1 MKNTHSQLVASTLVL
16 SLLSAACLAQQTA
29 DAGKTKA
36 TVIRAS
42 ELKAQ
47 PFSDAASLAT
57 LTENQ
62 RIDVLSRKA
71 SWMEIR
77 ADSNTG
83 WVKMLTLRFDSTA
96 AKDAGGNAIGGNAIG
111 DTAKSLFSLIKTGS
125 SGTTSTTGARGL
137 SKENFQNLVP
147 SPDAFEKMK
156 AMAATPQD
164 AQQFAQK
171 AQLKTQELAYL
182 KTPKGGNRED

>member
-96 AKDAGGNAIGGNAIG
+96 AKDAGGNAIG

-171 AQLKTQELAYL
+171 AQLKTQELAHL

>member
-1 MKNTHSQLVASTLVL
+1 MKRIPFPTITSALCL
-16 SLLSAACLAQQTA
+16 SLIATPSIAQQTG
-29 DAGKTKA
+29 DNSKSKA
-36 TVIRAS
+36 TAIRSS

-47 PFSDAASLAT
+47 PFSDAPSLAT

-71 SWMEIR
+71 SWMEVR

-83 WVKMLTLRFDSTA
+83 WVKMLTLRFDNATGKGAEGSA
-96 AKDAGGNAIGGNAIG
+96 VGN
-111 DTAKSLFSLIKTGS
+111 TAKSLFSLIKTGS

-137 SKENFQNLVP
+137 SKENFNALVP
-147 SPDAFEKMK
+147 NPDAFERMK
-156 AMAATPQD
+156 TMAASQHD

-171 AQLKTQELAYL
+171 EQLQAHDVAYL
-182 KTPKGGNRED
+182 ASNKGGRNEN